1 MKRPRS
7 PCLAAGER
15 RRRFEV
21 RRLHN
26 TAAAAAPLLRRKR
39 TVQDCGFYRA
49 LGPSPEKRP
58 RFESTDDSHAFLWEV
73 QATPKEPAFG
83 FQAQ

>member
-7 PCLAAGER
+7 PCFVAGEH

-26 TAAAAAPLLRRKR
+26 AAAAAPLLRRKR
-39 TVQDCGFYRA
+39 TVQDCGFYRTP
-49 LGPSPEKRP
+49 GPSPEKRP
-58 RFESTDDSHAFLWEV
+58 RLEGVDDSHAFLWEV